1 MKPRLYAFVHA
12 NIVPM
17 DEARVLPDQTLIAQ
31 HGRITQIGD
40 TAQVPVPD
48 DALRIDASNQYI
60 IPSLADMHIHLE
72 GDAWNIMFPPER
84 QFSEQ
89 DLDFEKILFPYIAN
103 GITTVQVMSALPEH
117 IRLRDR
123 VSKGEIFGPQLIL
136 NPMID
141 GPGPTWPPPIN
152 TQVAT
157 PEEAR
162 QAVIAAKD
170 AGYDGMKVYS
180 FLSRECY
187 DAIVATAGEV
197 GMPVIGHVPN
207 ALSVEHVLAAGQK
220 LIAHTEEVMKRAG
233 GDYSP
238 ERIEYFAEIIAN
250 SGTWITPTLT
260 TSRKILAIFDDL
272 ETELSRPET
281 RYLHPMAK
289 GVWSYLIENIYL
301 QIPPKHQQFIRR
313 GFEDFQRPLTKAL
326 HAHGARLMTGTDVLI
341 PTNVPGYSIHDE
353 LRELVDVGLTTY
365 EALKAATT
373 HPMEYLGVLE
383 DAGTIEIGKRADLVL
398 LDANPLEDI
407 SNARK
412 VRGVMYQETWLDREE
427 IQEKLTSS

>member
-1 MKPRLYAFVHA
+1 MKSRPYAFIHA

-31 HGRITQIGD
+31 HGQITQIGD
-40 TAQVPVPD
+40 SAQVPVPD
-48 DALRIDASNQYI
+48 DAIQIDASNQYM

-84 QFSEQ
+84 QFSEH

-141 GPGPTWPPPIN
+141 SPGPTWPPPIN

-162 QAVIAAKD
+162 QAVIASKD

-187 DAIVATAGEV
+187 DAIVTTAGDV
-197 GMPVIGHVPN
+197 GMPVIGHIPN
-207 ALSVEHVLAAGQK
+207 ALSVEHILAAGQK

-250 SGTWITPTLT
+250 SETWITPTLT

-289 GVWSYLIENIYL
+289 GVWSYLIEHIYL
-301 QIPPKHQQFIRR
+301 QIPPEHRQFIRR

-326 HAHGARLMTGTDVLI
+326 HAHGAKLMTGTDVLI
-341 PTNVPGYSIHDE
+341 PTNIPGYSIHDE
-353 LRELVDVGLTTY
+353 LRELVDVGLSAY

-373 HPMEYLGVLE
+373 HPMEYLGALE

-427 IQEKLTSS
+427 IQEKLTSA